1 MSLPP
6 HLLIAPF
13 IFITC
18 IATSFMLARM
28 NMLPHLNDQKSRYAQ
43 IDGLRG
49 LAAVAV
55 ICAHSW
61 RISFTGAQNDSL
73 FKADLFSNQMLGA
86 MGVQIFF
93 CITGFLFFDKLL
105 KNEKIDWQQF
115 FMSRFRRLAPLYI
128 LVCLVI
134 GFSMILELGSSINTS
149 FILPTIKLFSFGFY
163 GTQYK
168 VNDVDLS
175 HTLSVLWTLP
185 YEWRFYLFLPLAALC
200 LSNKRYTLILSLIAI
215 VWSIGFLAYDNTV
228 LYVYFLTGGFCA
240 LAKKHLNIK
249 HKFIISIAFY
259 LAVATNI
266 YYLYE
271 KIELYSYG
279 RFILTSL
286 LFFCAMTASPAVLK
300 LKAFVFLGEISY
312 STYLTHLILFYFYGK
327 FISFFFNPTQSST
340 IAVFGMLGLYCIIV
354 IAFSTL
360 TFKYIEYPFIRKP
373 NKKASSE
380 QLNCENEQAN
390 VSAR

>member
-6 HLLIAPF
+6 HLLIAPV
-13 IFITC
+13 IFIAC
-18 IATSFMLARM
+18 IATSFLLAKT
-28 NMLPHLNDQKSRYAQ
+28 NLLPHLNEQQSRYAQ

-86 MGVQIFF
+86 IGVQIFF

-115 FMSRFRRLAPLYI
+115 FMARFKRLAPLYI
-128 LVCLVI
+128 FVCCVI
-134 GFSMILELGSSINTS
+134 AFTMIVELGSSINTS

-168 VNDVDLS
+168 INDVDLS

-185 YEWRFYLFLPLAALC
+185 SEWRFYLFLPLAAVC
-200 LSNKRYTLILSLIAI
+200 LSNKRYTLILSLIAV

-240 LAKKHLNIK
+240 LAKKHIIFK
-249 HKFIISIAFY
+249 HTLIPQTVFYIAI
-259 LAVATNI
+259 VVNI
-266 YYLYE
+266 YYLYQ
-271 KIELYSYG
+271 KIELYGYG
-279 RFILTSL
+279 RFLLSSL
-286 LFFCAMTASPAVLK
+286 LFSSALFASPGLLK
-300 LKAFVFLGEISY
+300 LRAFVYLGEISY
-312 STYLTHLILFYFYGK
+312 STYLTHLILFYLYGK
-327 FISFFFNPTQSST
+327 LISSSFHFGDVST
-340 IAVFGMLGLYCIIV
+340 LTVFGLLGLYCVVVVTI
-354 IAFSTL
+354 STL

-373 NKKASSE
+373 SKKASCTPV
-380 QLNCENEQAN
+380 NDKNEQ
-390 VSAR
+390 VTV

>member
-1 MSLPP
+1 MSIPP
-6 HLLIAPF
+6 HLLIAPV

-18 IATSFMLARM
+18 IAVSFMLARA
-28 NMLPHLNDQKSRYAQ
+28 NVLPHLNNQKSRYAQ

-61 RISFTGAQNDSL
+61 RITFTGVHNDSL

-86 MGVQIFF
+86 IGVQIFF

-115 FMSRFRRLAPLYI
+115 FMARFKRLAPLYI
-128 LVCLVI
+128 FVCCAIAL
-134 GFSMILELGSSINTS
+134 SMVLELGLTINDS

-175 HTLSVLWTLP
+175 HILSVLWTLP
-185 YEWRFYLFLPLAALC
+185 SEWRFYLFLPLAALC
-200 LSNKRYTLILSLIAI
+200 LSSKRYTLILSLIAV

-240 LAKKHLNIK
+240 LAKKHIPLKNTLIPQ
-249 HKFIISIAFY
+249 IIFY
-259 LAVATNI
+259 IAVAVNI
-266 YYLYE
+266 YYLYQ

-279 RFILTSL
+279 RFL
-286 LFFCAMTASPAVLK
+286 LSSFLFGSALFAAPGLLK
-300 LKAFVFLGEISY
+300 LRAFVFLGEISY
-312 STYLTHLILFYFYGK
+312 STYLTHLILFYLYGK
-327 FISFFFNPTQSST
+327 IVSSSFHFGEAST
-340 IAVFGMLGLYCIIV
+340 LTVFGLLSLYCVVVVAI
-354 IAFSTL
+354 STL

-373 NKKASSE
+373 NNKASSE
-380 QLNCENEQAN
+380 LSDNKNECITAP
-390 VSAR
+390 AR